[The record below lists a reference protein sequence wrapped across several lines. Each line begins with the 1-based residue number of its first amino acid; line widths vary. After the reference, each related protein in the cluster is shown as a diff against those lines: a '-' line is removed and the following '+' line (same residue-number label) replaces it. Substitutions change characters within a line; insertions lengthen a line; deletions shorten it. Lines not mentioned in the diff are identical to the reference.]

1 MINVRKTKKLSRFVF
16 GDQSVLFVS
25 TKPKAFNNN
34 LEIRSVGMPF
44 LKPEYCFSFLS
55 IYRDNSRKSFNQSE
69 HVVSQLCQKTSY
81 HKIFNFPT

>member
-1 MINVRKTKKLSRFVF
+1 MFEKQKTFSFVF
-16 GDQSVLFVS
+16 GDQSVFFVS
-25 TKPKAFNNN
+25 TEPKAFNNN

-44 LKPEYCFSFLS
+44 LKPEYRFSFLS

-69 HVVSQLCQKTSY
+69 CVVSQLCQKTSY